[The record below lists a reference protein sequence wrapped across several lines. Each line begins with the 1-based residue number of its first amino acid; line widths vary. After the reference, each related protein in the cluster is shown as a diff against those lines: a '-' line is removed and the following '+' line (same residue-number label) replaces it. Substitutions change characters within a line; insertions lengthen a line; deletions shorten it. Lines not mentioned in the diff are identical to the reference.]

1 VEPGGDA
8 TCTVR
13 VWNTG
18 DVVDAY
24 AVEVLGPAAA
34 WTDVEPATVS
44 LFPGSNGVALL
55 TFRPPRTPDALAGTL
70 PFAVRVQSRDAGMA
84 TSVVEEGSLDVAPF
98 AELAAELLANPV
110 IEEFTL
116 RTA

>member
-1 VEPGGDA
+1 MNAHRVRLEPAQLAVEPGADA

-13 VWNTG
+13 IWNTG

-55 TFRPPRTPDALAGTL
+55 TFRPPRTPDALAGKSSRHRRNRVADPDPQVEL
-70 PFAVRVQSRDAGMA
+70 RSEVSVRGA
-84 TSVVEEGSLDVAPF
+84 
-98 AELAAELLANPV
+98 
-110 IEEFTL
+110 
-116 RTA
+116 